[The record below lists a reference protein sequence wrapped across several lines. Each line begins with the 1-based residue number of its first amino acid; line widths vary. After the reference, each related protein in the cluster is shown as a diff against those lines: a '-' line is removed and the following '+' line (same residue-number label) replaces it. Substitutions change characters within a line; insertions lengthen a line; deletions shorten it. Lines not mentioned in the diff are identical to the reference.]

1 MVNAEKHKKLRKM
14 NFIDIYF
21 PGPFEMWLR
30 DFFPPHKDTSYG
42 IYFGG
47 INGAINRKLNNL
59 NPDNETWFKHT
70 NGLMYAESNNELME
84 EKVVYTFAGIE
95 SRSEALWHN
104 TQKFLED
111 IDVNP
116 LFVDAQDYFN
126 NKFDIFKI
134 FDDAKKHDLLF
145 IKNMDPHFQMFLLD
159 YGLQECIPYIYFFI
173 PEELIDD
180 LDNMVEGGHANDGL
194 YVLQMSKDPLYKR
207 KGKIGF
213 ELYDNLKEWK
223 KEVTAPTRNDPE
235 YRAMKKRVK
244 QRDNFTCQCC
254 GYHNTEKV
262 KHGLEV
268 HHIYGYKDHLDYR
281 VEDSNCVTLCNDC
294 HKKYHSIYG
303 KNNVTP
309 FTFAKFIRDYN
320 TYTQKNAQVTFDEL
334 FKGVEL

>member
-14 NFIDIYF
+14 NLIDIYF
-21 PGPFEMWLR
+21 PGPFECWLR

-42 IYFGG
+42 VYFGG
-47 INGAINRKLNNL
+47 INGAINRKLKNW
-59 NPDNETWFKHT
+59 NPDNETWFEHT
-70 NGLMYAESNNELME
+70 NGLRYAESNNELME

-95 SRSEALWHN
+95 SRAEELWNN

-116 LFVDAQDYFN
+116 LFIDAQDYFN

-134 FDDAKKHDLLF
+134 FDEAKNHDLLF
-145 IKNMDPHFQMFLLD
+145 IKNMEPHFQMFLLD
-159 YGLQECIPYIYFFI
+159 YGIQECIPYIYFFI
-173 PEELIDD
+173 PEDLIDGFD
-180 LDNMVEGGHANDGL
+180 EMIEGGRADDGL
-194 YVLQMSKDPLYKR
+194 YVFQRNDIPLYKQ

-235 YRAMKKRVK
+235 YRAMKKRVRE
-244 QRDNFTCQCC
+244 RDNFTCQCC

-262 KHGLEV
+262 NHGLEV

-281 VEDSNCVTLCNDC
+281 TEDSNCVTLCKDC

-320 TYTQKNAQVTFDEL
+320 TYAQNNAQTTFDNMMEA
-334 FKGVEL
+334 K